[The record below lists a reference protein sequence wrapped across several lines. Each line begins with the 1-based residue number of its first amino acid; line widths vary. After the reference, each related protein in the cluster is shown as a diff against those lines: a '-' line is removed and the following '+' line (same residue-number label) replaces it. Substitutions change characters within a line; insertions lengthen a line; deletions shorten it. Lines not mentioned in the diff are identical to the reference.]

1 MRRIQSKSHK
11 IGTCGVNNDNK
22 RYILDDGVHTLADFH
37 KDFKKQVFRRKENT
51 FKEPHR
57 KEKVFTDSH
66 QFSQMRISA
75 NK

>member
-37 KDFKKQVFRRKENT
+37 KDFKKQVFA
-51 FKEPHR
+51 
-57 KEKVFTDSH
+57 EKKTLSKNLTGKKR
-66 QFSQMRISA
+66 FSQILISFH
-75 NK
+75 K